1 MLAIT
6 NTTLFGKAACPTL
19 DAASLQRF
27 LALQGDAVRA
37 VTARFYAAHGSAYA
51 RFGDSGRQACQ
62 DDLSFHLEFL
72 RPVLE
77 FGLLQPMVDYL
88 TWLDSV
94 LQARGI
100 PAQHLAQS
108 LDWLAEFFDAQMD
121 SAASAV
127 VVQALAAARDG
138 FLQGG
143 AAPVAPKPAQPA
155 WPVAQDFEAALLRG
169 DQSQALAI
177 LNRAMDDGH
186 SLVEVEM
193 RVIQPA
199 LYQIGEKW
207 QANQISVAQEHMA
220 TAIVQMVMPMGLLR
234 SPPPA
239 QIGKS
244 VLLACVQ
251 GNQHAVGLS
260 MVSDAFSLA
269 GWQVQYLGAD
279 VPTAA
284 LVAQVIDTK
293 PDLVGLSVSFPQQL
307 RLAKDIIHQ
316 LTETMGAN
324 KPAVMIGGLAVNR
337 FGRLAD
343 VLGADASGVNAQ
355 LAVACADQIVI
366 PGTGKP

>member
-1 MLAIT
+1 MLHAP
-6 NTTLFGKAACPTL
+6 LQTL
-19 DAASLQRF
+19 DAASLQQF
-27 LALQGDAVRA
+27 LTLQGAAVRS
-37 VTARFYAAHGSAYA
+37 VTERFYATHGDLYA

-62 DDLSFHLEFL
+62 DDLRFHLEFL

-94 LQARGI
+94 LVARGV
-100 PAQHLAQS
+100 PSQHLAQS
-108 LDWLAEFFDAQMD
+108 LDWLAEFFGEQMD
-121 SAASAV
+121 AASGAM

-138 FLQGG
+138 FLQVD
-143 AAPVAPKPAQPA
+143 AAPVVPAPVEPA
-155 WPVAQDFEAALLRG
+155 WPIAQEFEAALLRG
-169 DQSQALAI
+169 DQRQALAI
-177 LNRAMDDGH
+177 LNRAMDGGH
-186 SLVEVEM
+186 SLVDVEM
-193 RVIQPA
+193 RMIQPA

-244 VLLACVQ
+244 VLLACVE

-279 VPTAA
+279 VPTRA
-284 LVAQVIDTK
+284 LVAQVVQAK

-307 RLAKDIIHQ
+307 RVAKDIIHQ
-316 LTETMGAN
+316 LSEQMGST

-343 VLGADASGVNAQ
+343 VLGADASSVNAQ
-355 LAVACADQIVI
+355 LAVACADQMVN
-366 PGTGKP
+366 PGTGQP